1 MSLTPGTKLGSY
13 EITERIGAGGMGEV
27 FRARDIKL
35 GREVAI
41 KVLPEEFAKDRER
54 LTRFEREARLLASL
68 NHPHIA
74 TIHGLETVDGTNFL
88 VMELVP
94 GETLAVKIARGP
106 ISLGD
111 ALPLFQQI
119 AEGLQA
125 AHEKGIIHRDL
136 KPANIQ
142 DHAGRQRQAA
152 GLRAGEGFRRGAGPI
167 SRSFTVPHPHA
178 WHGCR
183 SYSRH
188 CSLHEP

>member
-111 ALPLFQQI
+111 ALRGFANYDVSPDGQSF
-119 AEGLQA
+119 A
-125 AHEKGIIHRDL
+125 IIRNTA
-136 KPANIQ
+136 KP
-142 DHAGRQRQAA
+142 GREIRFVQNWIEEVKR
-152 GLRAGEGFRRGAGPI
+152 L
-167 SRSFTVPHPHA
+167 VPV
-178 WHGCR
+178 GN
-183 SYSRH
+183 
-188 CSLHEP
+188 